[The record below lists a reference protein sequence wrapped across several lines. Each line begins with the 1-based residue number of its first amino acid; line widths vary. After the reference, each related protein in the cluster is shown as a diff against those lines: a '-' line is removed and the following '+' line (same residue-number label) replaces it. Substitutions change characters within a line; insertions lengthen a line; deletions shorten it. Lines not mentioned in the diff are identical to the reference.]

1 MQIVKQ
7 AAAIQLCD
15 ANGSAKSI
23 IEWGCK
29 CNLDNHQRHA
39 FEVIMASLVLTYFKD
54 AGKNNEEMTSHD
66 NQSQTKFVRERKLL
80 CQLAELRNDTEQLI
94 CCLHGPAGSGKSTV
108 IELVLL
114 YAKEYCSYLPNVIF
128 CHNTIV
134 VTAMAG
140 VAATLICGETTHG
153 ALFLNQKH
161 EIEPE
166 QIELWADARL
176 LIIDEISF
184 VSKSDF
190 QMMHKQL
197 GKLKQEINMKF
208 SGLNIIFSGDFR
220 QLEPVGRGKLPIYKD
235 NECPYFVDWVNCYIE
250 LNGMHRFK
258 KDVRWGKLLTRMRNR
273 ELTKEDVEFIN
284 TKVVTVPK
292 SRHLPKDLRYTTYF
306 NRDRDAINT
315 ALFEECCTRLR
326 CHNFSTRDTLIVL
339 ANKLEAKTSHGTY
352 EPFHNRKI
360 FWENCGE
367 DDIKFPK
374 EHNGRIDPLLKLYKG
389 CQLMLVFNNNVRHGE
404 ANGTTVTLIS
414 ICLKPNII
422 PIQILIGKLPVKA
435 VYASQVVSIVLKHNN
450 PKILPNMFKLE
461 PIEFRITAR
470 ILKPQL
476 LRMKEDDR
484 EMVKMKAT
492 QLPVISNQATTGHKL
507 QGASINQLFVNN
519 WNYTTNWPYVVL
531 SRL

>member
-1 MQIVKQ
+1 MQIAKQ

-29 CNLDNHQRHA
+29 CNLDNHQRRA
-39 FEVIMASLVLTYFKD
+39 FEVIMASFVLTYFKD

-66 NQSQTKFVRERKLL
+66 NQSRTKFVKERKLL
-80 CQLAELRNDTEQLI
+80 CQLAELRNDTVQLI

-128 CHNTIV
+128 CRNTIV
-134 VTAMAG
+134 VTAMTG
-140 VAATLICGETTHG
+140 VTATLICGETTHG
-153 ALFLNQKH
+153 ALFLNQKR

-166 QIELWADARL
+166 QIELWADTRL

-184 VSKSDF
+184 ASKSDF

-197 GKLKQEINMKF
+197 SKLKQDINMKF
-208 SGLNIIFSGDFR
+208 GGLNIIFSGDFR

-235 NECPYFVDWVNCYIE
+235 DECPYFVEWVNCYIE

-258 KDVRWGKLLTRMRNR
+258 KDARWGKLLMRMRNGG
-273 ELTKEDVEFIN
+273 LTKEDVEFIN
-284 TKVVTVPK
+284 TKVVTVHK
-292 SRHLPKDLRYTTYF
+292 SRHLPKDLRYATYF

-315 ALFEECCTRLR
+315 ALFEERCTRLR
-326 CHNFSTRDTLIVL
+326 CHNVSTRDTLIVL
-339 ANKLEAKTSHGTY
+339 ANKLEAKTSHDTY

-374 EHNGRIDPLLKLYKG
+374 EQYGRMDPLLKLYKG
-389 CQLMLVFNNNVRHGE
+389 CQLMLVFNNNVRRGE

-414 ICLKPNII
+414 VCLKPNIV
-422 PIQILIGKLPVKA
+422 PIEILIHKLPVKA
-435 VYASQVVSIVLKHNN
+435 VYA
-450 PKILPNMFKLE
+450 FKSY
-461 PIEFRITAR
+461 
-470 ILKPQL
+470 Q
-476 LRMKEDDR
+476 
-484 EMVKMKAT
+484 
-492 QLPVISNQATTGHKL
+492 
-507 QGASINQLFVNN
+507 
-519 WNYTTNWPYVVL
+519 
-531 SRL
+531 